1 MSTSSSSSSSSSS
14 RHSRM
19 SKPQLRKHLEILDSI
34 PLFEIPAI
42 LPLSPP
48 TSREGSPA
56 PSLKRKLEETADVSS
71 NKRARMS
78 PDAHSISSSH
88 TAVNELPSPPKTSSS
103 QGSPPQPQLP
113 DSDNAPTPVTPLLK
127 VDLEYWH
134 RRQSDYIQ
142 TGTALRRSADAR
154 YHRMH
159 NSNYSVNERI
169 AVFLEFADALTCYS
183 YGFWLQDLIHVQ
195 RDRTSP
201 ATYAGNHWETML
213 PQVGLLDDR
222 SRKACPPPNDPM
234 FQRFTVVKRM
244 ADRLG
249 AFLMALQSRKL
260 NADAQHSLKGL
271 RQRDGTSPPSAGSP
285 SSTSPPGQSP
295 GSAASGLNPK
305 TLDIISRALSYSQ
318 KSTDRIAQGNEDP
331 QLRPQALA
339 QTFPRTCKRVSA
351 ADGHAFRELVPRKG
365 AQEDFALELDAAG
378 GPSPDQPAFT
388 QLEWPMAPL
397 SQHGAGIGPLC
408 LVLRSMIWE
417 LGADVGYTYKRG
429 IIRIEK

>member
-1 MSTSSSSSSSSSS
+1 
-14 RHSRM
+14 M
-19 SKPQLRKHLEILDSI
+19 SKLQLRKHLEILDSI
-34 PLFEIPAI
+34 PLFVIPAI

-48 TSREGSPA
+48 
-56 PSLKRKLEETADVSS
+56 
-71 NKRARMS
+71 
-78 PDAHSISSSH
+78 I
-88 TAVNELPSPPKTSSS
+88 
-103 QGSPPQPQLP
+103 P

-127 VDLEYWH
+127 
-134 RRQSDYIQ
+134 
-142 TGTALRRSADAR
+142 
-154 YHRMH
+154 
-159 NSNYSVNERI
+159 
-169 AVFLEFADALTCYS
+169 
-183 YGFWLQDLIHVQ
+183 
-195 RDRTSP
+195 
-201 ATYAGNHWETML
+201 
-213 PQVGLLDDR
+213 VGLLDDR

-271 RQRDGTSPPSAGSP
+271 RQRDGTSPPSAG
-285 SSTSPPGQSP
+285 SPPGQSP

-365 AQEDFALELDAAG
+365 AQEDFALELD
-378 GPSPDQPAFT
+378 P
-388 QLEWPMAPL
+388 
-397 SQHGAGIGPLC
+397 
-408 LVLRSMIWE
+408 
-417 LGADVGYTYKRG
+417 
-429 IIRIEK
+429 